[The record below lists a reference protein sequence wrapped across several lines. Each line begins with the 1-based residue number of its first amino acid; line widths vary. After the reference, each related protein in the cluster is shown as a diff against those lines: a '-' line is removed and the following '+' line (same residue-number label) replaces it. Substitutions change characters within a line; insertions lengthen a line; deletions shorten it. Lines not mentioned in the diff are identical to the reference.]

1 MKNQIKM
8 KQTKRSKSVRSEAS
22 PYGWTRLILILFLV
36 SIVFSCKDDDN
47 NEPTPDKSGIS
58 GQWEFTLTP
67 DQNYMDTT
75 EIKGHTAAEFDV
87 YSSVNEEVY
96 LYQDDAGN
104 ILGFSGPHKLLGT
117 ITGNKISLIVY
128 NHPEGNY
135 LPERP
140 VEEMTQFS
148 RMELTLDGYGMMEG
162 TGSYLPYETFPNITQ
177 NTYTVIARRINL
189 IEKSGI
195 STGSFKEGLAV
206 TGWENDI
213 CKVIFSIGS
222 WVLSSITD
230 GVIRTMSSDCW
241 LHKDGGGYYA
251 FGHEGP
257 GSLFPI
263 LTQSVYYP
271 YEWSACKVRTYGFDI
286 TIESENISYTVL
298 KNSVINSP
306 PVEDLFKK
314 LGFTGIPELEQALDD
329 FYTEF
334 GGFGISIFY
343 DTHTNNLGLYVN
355 HKKGSSYAAEHSTL
369 VQSMKVI
376 FDGAVGT
383 VYVLAGSSI
392 SDDWHLRRS
401 DFLVCN
407 TPIIIGYVIG
417 THNVKYN

>member
-1 MKNQIKM
+1 MK
-8 KQTKRSKSVRSEAS
+8 KRNFTYLMFV
-22 PYGWTRLILILFLV
+22 FLV
-36 SIVFSCKDDDN
+36 GIVFSCKDKDEN
-47 NEPTPDKSGIS
+47 NDVYLVTNDIS

-75 EIKGHTAAEFDV
+75 EIHGHTAAEFDV
-87 YSSVNEEVY
+87 YSSVNDEVY
-96 LYQDDAGN
+96 LYQDGTGN
-104 ILGFSGPHKLLGT
+104 ILGFSGTFKLSGT
-117 ITGNKISLIVY
+117 ITGNKISLIVFI
-128 NHPEGNY
+128 HPDGNY

-140 VEEMTQFS
+140 IEDMNRFS
-148 RMELTLDGYGMMEG
+148 EMELTLDNYGMMEG
-162 TGSYLPYETFPNITQ
+162 TGGYLPYEIFPNMTQ
-177 NTYTVIARRINL
+177 NTYTVKARRINV
-189 IEKSGI
+189 IEKSGVL
-195 STGSFKEGLAV
+195 TDSFKDGLAI

-213 CKVIFSIGS
+213 CKIIFSIGS
-222 WVLSSITD
+222 WVLSAITD
-230 GVIRTMSSDCW
+230 GVVRTMSSDCW

-271 YEWSACKVRTYGFDI
+271 LEWSACKVRKYGFYI
-286 TIESENISYTVL
+286 TIESENISYEAL

-306 PVEDLFKK
+306 PVKDLFEK

-355 HKKGSSYAAEHSTL
+355 HKKGSSYDAEHSTL
-369 VQSMKVI
+369 VQCMKAA
-376 FDGAVGT
+376 FDSFVGT
-383 VYVLAGSSI
+383 VYVSAGSSI
-392 SDDWHLRRS
+392 HDDWHLRRS
-401 DFLVCN
+401 DFLICN
-407 TPIIIGYVIG
+407 TPILIGYVIG